1 MGGRGSG
8 SGKSGGGG
16 ASAPTESREQILA
29 KIKSV
34 KAPKRGFPTEV
45 TANGKTAVISR
56 VTAGYQYAGTSNTM
70 YNITVYGQNGEE
82 IFRTNRRGSNAM
94 SQIRDDLKIH
104 FGVKR

>member
-1 MGGRGSG
+1 MGGRGS
-8 SGKSGGGG
+8 SGRAGGTG

-34 KAPKRGFPTEV
+34 KAPKRGFSTEV
-45 TANGKTAVISR
+45 TVNGKTAVISR

-70 YNITVYGQNGEE
+70 YNISVYDRNGEE

>member
-1 MGGRGSG
+1 MGGRGS
-8 SGKSGGGG
+8 SGRAGGAG

-70 YNITVYGQNGEE
+70 YSIAVYDRNGEE
-82 IFRTNRRGSNAM
+82 VFRTNRRGSNAM